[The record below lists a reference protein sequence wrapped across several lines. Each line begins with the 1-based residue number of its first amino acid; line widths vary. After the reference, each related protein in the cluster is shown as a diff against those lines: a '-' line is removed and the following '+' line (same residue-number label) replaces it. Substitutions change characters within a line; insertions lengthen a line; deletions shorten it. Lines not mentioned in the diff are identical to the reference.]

1 MRSELLNEVVPAGFG
16 CGESIE
22 SDGDRVREAL
32 REKVA
37 GCVVGML
44 PLLNLLLFVIS
55 GLVGDLGRGAGRGA
69 IKMGLAP
76 SGSHGLT
83 EVSGEN
89 GPVRAIR
96 LKLGNVGRELFD
108 GGRGGHFSIGC
119 SNVFVGS

>member
-1 MRSELLNEVVPAGFG
+1 MY
-16 CGESIE
+16 
-22 SDGDRVREAL
+22 GDRVREVL
-32 REKVA
+32 QEKVA

-44 PLLNLLLFVIS
+44 PLLDLLLFVIS
-55 GLVGDLGRGAGRGA
+55 GLVGNLERGAGRGA
-69 IKMGLAP
+69 IEMGPAL

-83 EVSGEN
+83 EASSEN

-119 SNVFVGS
+119 SDVFVGS

>member
-1 MRSELLNEVVPAGFG
+1 MVPAGFG
-16 CGESIE
+16 CGEGIE
-22 SDGDRVREAL
+22 SDGVRVREAL

-44 PLLNLLLFVIS
+44 PLLDLLLFVVS

-69 IKMGLAP
+69 VKMGPAP

-83 EVSGEN
+83 EASGEN
-89 GPVRAIR
+89 GPVRTIR

-119 SNVFVGS
+119 SDVFVGS